1 MTNIDDFF
9 GENESQNVETLIGIT
24 KKFFGFVSALAE
36 IVDELQSEHL
46 KLSSR
51 IDQLQRTGP
60 APLSASPPS
69 PAPLSASPPSP
80 ASLSPPPPTPAT
92 PGALPEAPGLP
103 GLPTPPSP
111 ATASAPP
118 GSPTAPPS
126 TPSGLPPLPG
136 LSPAPQQPGFGQP
149 PAPQPGFGQPP
160 APQPT
165 GPAPRPSPMSLK
177 AQMNM
182 ELKEAFARIK
192 KGWDET
198 D

>member
-1 MTNIDDFF
+1 MTNIDEFF

-24 KKFFGFVSALAE
+24 KKFFGFVSALAD
-36 IVDELQSEHL
+36 IVDELQNDFL
-46 KLSSR
+46 KLSDK
-51 IDQLQRTGP
+51 IDQLQKTGS

-69 PAPLSASPPSP
+69 PT
-80 ASLSPPPPTPAT
+80 SLSPPPPSPAA
-92 PGALPEAPGLP
+92 PSALPEAPGLP
-103 GLPTPPSP
+103 GLPTLPSP
-111 ATASAPP
+111 ATASASPV
-118 GSPTAPPS
+118 GPTAPPT

-136 LSPAPQQPGFGQP
+136 LSPAPQPGYGQP
-149 PAPQPGFGQPP
+149 PAPQPGYGQPP